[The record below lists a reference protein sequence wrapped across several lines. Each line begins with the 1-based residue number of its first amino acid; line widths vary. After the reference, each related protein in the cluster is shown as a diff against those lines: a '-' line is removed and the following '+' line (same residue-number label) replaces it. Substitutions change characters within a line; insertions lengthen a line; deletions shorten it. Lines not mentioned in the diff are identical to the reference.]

1 MIAFLLIISFLLHII
16 SLVAL
21 FQLIKQQQQNKQ
33 QESSQ
38 EVMAVLEVYLTE
50 IKEENNRLE
59 DLLAQQQKSQTHP
72 ETKVASEKVQVT
84 VGASSKEI
92 EESEEKDDSSELDE
106 LLNELPK
113 DQLNASLESKVL
125 QLHAQGQNLETIAK
139 TLGCGKTEAELIIK
153 LYNKA

>member
-1 MIAFLLIISFLLHII
+1 MIAFLFIISFLLHII

-38 EVMAVLEVYLTE
+38 EVMAVLEVYLNE

-59 DLLAQQQKSQTHP
+59 DLLAKQQQSPTEPSK
-72 ETKVASEKVQVT
+72 ETKPTPPQ
-84 VGASSKEI
+84 EI
-92 EESEEKDDSSELDE
+92 EEAENEDDSSELDE
-106 LLNELPK
+106 LLKELPK
-113 DQLNASLESKVL
+113 DQLDASLESKVL
-125 QLHAQGQNLETIAK
+125 QLHAQGQNVETIAK